1 MAILAE
7 NKKAYFDYEI
17 LERFEAGMKL
27 LGWEVK
33 AIKGKKTS
41 LAGARAIIRAGEIF
55 LVGLDIAP
63 YQPNNPPQNYEEQRT
78 IKLLLSKKEI
88 NRAEGKISQKG
99 LTLVPLKLY
108 TKSGKI
114 KAEVALVKG
123 KKQFEKRE
131 KIKERETKRKIGRII
146 KEQ

>member
-1 MAILAE
+1 MTILAE
-7 NKKAYFDYEI
+7 NKKAYFDYEV
-17 LERFEAGMKL
+17 LEKFEAGMKL

-33 AIKGKKTS
+33 AIKGKKAS

-114 KAEVALVKG
+114 KAEIALVKG

-131 KIKERETKRKIGRII
+131 KIKSREDKRKIDRLM
-146 KEQ
+146 KTM

>member
-1 MAILAE
+1 MSILLE

-17 LERFEAGMKL
+17 LEKFEAGMKL

-33 AIKGKKTS
+33 AIKDKKAS

-63 YQPNNPPQNYEEQRT
+63 YQPNNLPQNYEEQRT

-131 KIKERETKRKIGRII
+131 KIKSREDKRKIDRLMKTI
-146 KEQ
+146 

>member
-1 MAILAE
+1 MTILTE
-7 NKKAYFDYEI
+7 NKKAYFDYEV
-17 LERFEAGMKL
+17 LEKFEAGMKL

-33 AIKGKKTS
+33 AIKSKKTS

-63 YQPNNPPQNYEEQRT
+63 YQPNNPPQNYEERRT

-114 KAEVALVKG
+114 KAEIALVKG

-131 KIKERETKRKIGRII
+131 KIKSREDKRKIDRLM
-146 KEQ
+146 KR